1 MDEDATDNRRK
12 GSAGMALRDVEVSI
26 HVGILWNY
34 YYETPESLLMF
45 PCIRFWTKLTTGIIC
60 FPCRAMSSE

>member
-26 HVGILWNY
+26 GILG
-34 YYETPESLLMF
+34 LL
-45 PCIRFWTKLTTGIIC
+45 L
-60 FPCRAMSSE
+60 